1 MIRAIDYC
9 GLRAV
14 EFSKGDYVA
23 VVVPGV
29 GANLIRLANTRLG
42 IEILHTPA
50 AEEVDN
56 FRTRPQIYGLPLLFP
71 PNRIEDGRYAFEGR
85 TYQYPI
91 TIAKENNYHHG
102 ILKGEPFQVSKA
114 CETED
119 EVIIECRYYSNAAA
133 DAVYRH
139 FPHAFKCKMI
149 YRLSAEGLTHEVVF
163 FNRSDANMPVGVGYH
178 TPIMMP
184 FEGGAPEEY
193 RLRVAVGERVELGD
207 RNLPTGKLLPLGEF
221 APLREEGLQVTG
233 CRAMEAGFTLREIE
247 VDGANYRGA
256 VAEHLTTGRKVY
268 YEVDDRTCYWTIWNN
283 GGDQPYCC
291 PEPQSWITNAP
302 NAADPQAAGF
312 RWIAPGEKFSM
323 AFRLYA
329 R

>member
-1 MIRAIDYC
+1 MIRTIDYH
-9 GLRAV
+9 GLKAV

-23 VVVPGV
+23 VVVPEV

-42 IEILHTPA
+42 IEILHTPS
-50 AEEVDN
+50 AEEVEN

-71 PNRIEDGRYAFEGR
+71 PNRIRDGRYTFEGR

-102 ILKGEPFQVSKA
+102 IIKGEPFQVSKA
-114 CETED
+114 RED
-119 EVIIECRYYSNAAA
+119 DEEVVIECRYYSNAAA
-133 DAVYRH
+133 DAIYRD

-149 YRLSAEGLTHEVVF
+149 YKLSSKGLKHEVVF
-163 FNRSDANMPVGVGYH
+163 SNRSDENMPVGVGYH

-193 RLRVAVGERVELGD
+193 RMRAAVSERVELDG
-207 RNLPTGKLLPLGEF
+207 RNLPTGRLLPLGEF
-221 APLREEGLQVTG
+221 AQLRDGGMQMTG
-233 CRAMEAGFTLREIE
+233 CPAVEAGFTLREIE
-247 VDGANYRGA
+247 VDGENFRGA
-256 VAEHLTTGRKVY
+256 VAEHLTTGHKVY

-283 GGDQPYCC
+283 GGDKPYCC
-291 PEPQSWITNAP
+291 PEPQSWITDAP
-302 NAADPQAAGF
+302 NAADPEAAGF
-312 RWIAPGEKFSM
+312 RWIAPGKKFSM
-323 AFRLYA
+323 KFRLYA